1 MKEEMREF
9 KELVDRFRDE
19 FQLTDFVGIFVG
31 ILILSLE
38 LAFLKAHPPGLKR
51 NKKVERAKELGHV
64 VKAHKVRDLM
74 TREERRDG
82 YGLFSA
88 LYEYEVDG
96 KKYKY
101 KYSGHIA
108 DPQFLDLF
116 WINHPKKAFP
126 YLPRKRMW
134 AFYRAILFP
143 AVVEGRVIAYFRG
156 IL

>member
-1 MKEEMREF
+1 MDNKDQLAQLVEKFKQEF
-9 KELVDRFRDE
+9 VPG
-19 FQLTDFVGIFVG
+19 DFLGVLAFVV
-31 ILILSLE
+31 IYAIE
-38 LAFLKAHPPGLKR
+38 LAYLKAHPPGLKR

-134 AFYRAILFP
+134 DSYLAILFP
-143 AVVEGRVIAYFRG
+143 TVVAGLIIAYFRG
-156 IL
+156 ML